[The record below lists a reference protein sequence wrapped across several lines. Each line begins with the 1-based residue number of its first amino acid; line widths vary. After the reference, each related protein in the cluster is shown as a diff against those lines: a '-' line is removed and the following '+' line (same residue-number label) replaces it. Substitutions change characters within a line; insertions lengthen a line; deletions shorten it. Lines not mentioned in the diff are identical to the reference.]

1 MVEYFIKQV
10 HKKKF
15 GLFPQKRFEILK
27 ITESIE
33 WDSDEG
39 FIEKYEYETVGSF
52 KTLEKAENERNLFGR
67 NN

>member
-52 KTLEKAENERNLFGR
+52 KTLKQAEYERNIFRGD
-67 NN
+67 N